1 LAAEPES
8 DDFELD
14 ESDFELDVPSPDAF
28 DELESPDELDDPDD
42 PDSEDVLAVSLLAD
56 FFDDD
61 ARLSVR

>member
-14 ESDFELDVPSPDAF
+14 ESDFELDVPSPDDF
-28 DELESPDELDDPDD
+28 DEPESPDELDDPD
-42 PDSEDVLAVSLLAD
+42 SEDVLAASLLAD
-56 FFDDD
+56 FFGDD